1 MNNEKDT
8 VLIKYGS
15 SCLADAD
22 GIDHARL
29 DHYAEQLA
37 EVHDQYN
44 LVVVSSG
51 SIAVGRT
58 MWRQSRG
65 YQSEPSEQSLAT
77 LGSAQAVSAWQNAL
91 MGHGL
96 LSGQIEV
103 THHEVRD
110 DHEGKMLRRVLTEN
124 IEHGIVSLINEN
136 DALSDEEIIKLH
148 TGGDNDGLASLIA
161 QTLGANR
168 LLLLTA
174 DAEGLMND
182 DGEVVGMVGHRKSS
196 IKDALGW
203 TDDKPGELGRGG
215 MEAKV
220 YAAFGAAQ
228 SGVRSHI
235 ARAGRPID
243 AIINREHGTYFA
255 PPH

>member
-1 MNNEKDT
+1 MNNEKET

-15 SCLADAD
+15 SCLANAE
-22 GIDHARL
+22 GIDHDRL
-29 DHYAEQLA
+29 DLYAEQLA
-37 EVHDQYN
+37 EANEQYN

-58 MWRQSRG
+58 LWRQVRG
-65 YQSEPSEQSLAT
+65 DEVEPSEQSLAT

-91 MGHGL
+91 LDHGL

-110 DHEGKMLRRVLTEN
+110 DHEGKMLRRVLAEN
-124 IEHGIVSLINEN
+124 INHGIVSLINEN

-161 QTLGANR
+161 QTLEANR
-168 LLLLTA
+168 LLLLTS
-174 DAEGLMND
+174 DAEGLID
-182 DGEVVGMVGHRKSS
+182 DQGKVVDIVGHRQSS
-196 IKDALGW
+196 IREALEW
-203 TDDKPGELGRGG
+203 VDDGRSEYGRGG

-220 YAAFGAAQ
+220 IAAFDAAQ
-228 SGVRSHI
+228 CGVRAHI
-235 ARAGRPID
+235 ARAGRPLG
-243 AIINREHGTYFA
+243 AIINREYGTYFA
-255 PPH
+255 PPR